1 MRMLRTLSPAL
12 LALALPAAAVEHLV
26 VLQGHDF
33 VPAVLTIE
41 AGDSVR
47 WTNESPEAHNV
58 RADDNSFR
66 CASTCR
72 GDSSEDG
79 YPTNPSGGT
88 PSAAAWSY
96 VRTFNL
102 PGEVPYYC
110 EAHGL
115 PGGVGMAGRLT
126 VVAADPPAG
135 MAINV
140 GHSGSWFNP
149 VTNGQGFLLD
159 VVAGNDPPLLA
170 LAWFTFGT
178 SAGGVET
185 QRWYTGLG
193 SFEDGEDSV
202 QLTLYRS
209 TGGVIDQADPAVTTV
224 AVGTATMHFE
234 DCIKGSFS
242 YELDLGGGTLAND
255 IPIQRLTPPDLCE
268 AMAATDN

>member
-1 MRMLRTLSPAL
+1 MRALRCLVPAF
-12 LALALPAAAVEHLV
+12 LALAFPAAAVEHLV

-33 VPAVLTIE
+33 IPAVLTIE

-72 GDSSEDG
+72 SDGSEDG
-79 YPTNPSGGT
+79 YPSNPSGGA

-115 PGGVGMAGRLT
+115 PGGVGMAGRVT
-126 VVAADPPAG
+126 VVAAEAPSG
-135 MAINV
+135 MAINI
-140 GHSGSWFNP
+140 GHSGSWYNP
-149 VTNGQGFLLD
+149 VTNGQGFLVD
-159 VVAGNDPPLLA
+159 VVPGTDPPLVA
-170 LAWFTFGT
+170 MAWFTFDT

-185 QRWYTGLG
+185 QRWYTGVG

-202 QLTLYRS
+202 QLTMYRS

-224 AVGTATMHFE
+224 PAGTATMHFE
-234 DCIKGSFS
+234 DCVSGSFS
-242 YELDLGGGTLAND
+242 YELALPGGTLANS
-255 IPIQRLTPPDLCE
+255 IPIERVTPPHLCE
-268 AMAATDN
+268 AMAGAGE